1 MGHRFPLLFLS
12 LSFFSCLSTNAI
24 KRSNHRSEINT
35 HINALIEKSELNMS
49 LSIKIISLVDGK
61 SLYELN
67 SEKLMIPASNIKLIT
82 SAASLH
88 YLGEKHV
95 FETTILR
102 DGDNLILVGGA
113 DSGLSLEILDSLAI
127 IVSRQMDVIDTLYLD
142 EDLLD
147 SMHYGKGWMWD
158 EGSEK
163 HSAAVSALTL
173 NNNCI
178 DFEYS
183 PNELGLPAKIN
194 LYPDTKYASITNT
207 SSTVKDTINFKKLKI
222 ERDWR
227 GQTNHFNIT
236 GEILEW
242 SEKDTIKKNIF
253 EPQLFTGT
261 VFKELLESHGVSIKI
276 LHTADNL
283 HSQDTIAVHYSE
295 PLFTHL
301 EGMMHKSENLTSE
314 LLMKFIGMSDTTN
327 GSWESGIHKVRTF
340 LFDEVNIDT
349 SSLRIAD
356 GSGLS
361 RYNLL
366 STDQIVRLL
375 AYMYE
380 TDFQDTFIIT
390 LPHGGEKDTRLEER
404 LIESQEKIYAKT
416 GSISGVTCLSGYAF
430 SPKYGSLT
438 FSIMING
445 FVGSLTPYRQFQ
457 DEICNWLVRS

>member
-1 MGHRFPLLFLS
+1 
-12 LSFFSCLSTNAI
+12 
-24 KRSNHRSEINT
+24 
-35 HINALIEKSELNMS
+35 
-49 LSIKIISLVDGK
+49 
-61 SLYELN
+61 
-67 SEKLMIPASNIKLIT
+67 
-82 SAASLH
+82 
-88 YLGEKHV
+88 
-95 FETTILR
+95 
-102 DGDNLILVGGA
+102 
-113 DSGLSLEILDSLAI
+113 
-127 IVSRQMDVIDTLYLD
+127 
-142 EDLLD
+142 
-147 SMHYGKGWMWD
+147 
-158 EGSEK
+158 
-163 HSAAVSALTL
+163 
-173 NNNCI
+173 
-178 DFEYS
+178 
-183 PNELGLPAKIN
+183 LPAKIN
-194 LYPDTKYASITNT
+194 IYPDTKYVSVTNT

-253 EPQLFTGT
+253 EPQLFAGT
-261 VFKELLESHGVSIKI
+261 VFKELLESHGVSINI

-283 HSQDTIAVHYSE
+283 HFQDTIAVHYSE
-295 PLFTHL
+295 PLFTQL
-301 EGMMHKSENLTSE
+301 DDMMHKSENLTSE
-314 LLMKFIGMSDTTN
+314 LLMKFIGISDTTN
-327 GSWESGIHKVRTF
+327 GSWQSGIHKVRTF
-340 LFDEVNIDT
+340 LFDEANIDT

-375 AYMYE
+375 AYMY
-380 TDFQDTFIIT
+380 DTEYKDNFLMT

-430 SPKYGSLT
+430 SPRYGPLT

>member
-1 MGHRFPLLFLS
+1 
-12 LSFFSCLSTNAI
+12 
-24 KRSNHRSEINT
+24 
-35 HINALIEKSELNMS
+35 
-49 LSIKIISLVDGK
+49 
-61 SLYELN
+61 
-67 SEKLMIPASNIKLIT
+67 
-82 SAASLH
+82 
-88 YLGEKHV
+88 
-95 FETTILR
+95 
-102 DGDNLILVGGA
+102 
-113 DSGLSLEILDSLAI
+113 
-127 IVSRQMDVIDTLYLD
+127 
-142 EDLLD
+142 LD

-163 HSAAVSALTL
+163 HSAPISALTL

-194 LYPDTKYASITNT
+194 LYPDTKYASTTNT
-207 SSTVKDTINFKKLKI
+207 SLTVKDTINFKKLKI

-242 SEKDTIKKNIF
+242 SEKDTIKKNITK
-253 EPQLFTGT
+253 PGLFVGT
-261 VFKELLESHGVSIKI
+261 VFKELLESHGVSINT
-276 LHTADNL
+276 LHTANDL

-314 LLMKFIGMSDTTN
+314 LLMKSIGISDSTN
-327 GSWESGIHKVRTF
+327 GSWQSGIHKVRTF
-340 LFDEVNIDT
+340 LFDKVNIDT

-366 STDQIVRLL
+366 STDQVVQLL

-380 TDFQDTFIIT
+380 TDYKDNFLMA

-430 SPKYGSLT
+430 SPRYGPLT

-445 FVGSLTPYRQFQ
+445 FVGSLTPYRQLQ